1 LKRARSQIILIIAL
15 ASIILVYSPPPARAD
30 ASLPTLKVG
39 DHWTY
44 SLTGTA
50 SGLSLSLTLTTTI
63 TGAEPITLN
72 GNTYDAYRMSA
83 TSSGSATGP
92 TLTASVTQTGY
103 SLLRRSDLAGIA
115 GLVST
120 SFSANGLTF
129 TQIQN
134 QTSSPPAVNA
144 KFPLYL
150 NEQWSTTV
158 TTTTNQTTIPPTGI
172 PTVITYSNT
181 TTTSYLVTSVSLTT
195 VPGGTYDTYLIRS
208 SDPTGS
214 SETYYSS
221 EVLQPIKVVSYNSTG
236 AVTTTVQLQSFD
248 AWPYSTPFT
257 ANNAGTSY
265 NLILDTDI
273 SATNIAQN
281 PTSVSFQV
289 NGTDGVTGRA
299 NITIPRKFNS
309 TDMTVKVDSTPTTT
323 RILEDTSNYYVYF
336 TFPLSTHTITLTY
349 ATAGLPWL
357 IIIGIIAAVGA
368 VVAIATLLILRQ
380 RKPAEQTPPGPEFG
394 PAQPPAPPP
403 TPGES
408 PAPLGGLAP
417 RAEQRTA

>member
-1 LKRARSQIILIIAL
+1 MKRARSQIVLIIAL
-15 ASIILVYSPPPARAD
+15 ASIFLAYSPPPARAD
-30 ASLPTLKVG
+30 ASLPTLAVG

-63 TGAEPITLN
+63 TDAEPITLN
-72 GNTYDAYRMSA
+72 GNTYDAYRMNA

-120 SFSANGLTF
+120 SFNANGLTF

-134 QTSSPPAVNA
+134 QTNSPPAVNT

-158 TTTTNQTTIPPTGI
+158 TTTTNQTTIPPTGL
-172 PTVITYSNT
+172 PTVVTYSNT

-195 VPGGTYDTYLIRS
+195 VPAGTYDTYLIRS
-208 SDPTGS
+208 SDATGT
-214 SETYYSS
+214 SETYYSP
-221 EVLQPIKVVSYNSTG
+221 EVLQPIKEVSYNSTG

-257 ANNAGTSY
+257 ANNAGTNY

-281 PTSVSFQV
+281 PTTVSFQV

-299 NITIPRKFNS
+299 NITIPRKFNT
-309 TDMTVKVDSTPTTT
+309 TDITVKVDTTLTTT
-323 RILEDTSNYYVYF
+323 TILEDTSNYYVYF

-349 ATAGLPWL
+349 AMPGLPWL
-357 IIIGIIAAVGA
+357 IIIGIIAAIGA
-368 VVAIATLLILRQ
+368 VVAVATFLILRQ
-380 RKPAEQTPPGPEFG
+380 KKSAEQTTPGPESG
-394 PAQPPAPPP
+394 PARPPAPPP
-403 TPGES
+403 TPGET
-408 PAPLGGLAP
+408 PAPLGGVAP
-417 RAEQRTA
+417 RTEQPAI

>member
-1 LKRARSQIILIIAL
+1 MKKARSQIILIITL
-15 ASIILVYSPPPARAD
+15 ASIFLAYSPPPARAD

-63 TGAEPITLN
+63 TDAEPITLN
-72 GNTYDAYRMSA
+72 GNTYDAYRMGA
-83 TSSGSATGP
+83 TSAGSATGP

-120 SFSANGLTF
+120 SFNANGLTF

-134 QTSSPPAVNA
+134 QTNSPPAVNT

-158 TTTTNQTTIPPTGI
+158 TTTTNQTTIPPTGL

-195 VPGGTYDTYLIRS
+195 VPAGTYDTYLIRS
-208 SDPTGS
+208 SDPTGTT
-214 SETYYSS
+214 ETYYSP
-221 EVLQPIKVVSYNSTG
+221 EVLQPIKSVSYNSTG
-236 AVTTTVQLQSFD
+236 AVTSTVQLQSFD

-257 ANNAGTSY
+257 ANNAGTNY

-281 PTSVSFQV
+281 PTTINFQV

-299 NITIPRKFNS
+299 NITIPRKFN
-309 TDMTVKVDSTPTTT
+309 TTNITVKVDTTSTATT
-323 RILEDTSNYYVYF
+323 ILGDTSNYYVYF

-408 PAPLGGLAP
+408 PAPLDGLAP
-417 RAEQRTA
+417 RVEHRTA

>member
-1 LKRARSQIILIIAL
+1 MKKARSQIILIITL
-15 ASIILVYSPPPARAD
+15 ASIFLAYSPPPARAD

-50 SGLSLSLTLTTTI
+50 SGLSLSLSLTTTI
-63 TGAEPITLN
+63 TDAEPITLN
-72 GNTYDAYRMSA
+72 GNTYDAYRMNA

-120 SFSANGLTF
+120 SFNANGLTF

-134 QTSSPPAVNA
+134 QTNSPPAVNT

-158 TTTTNQTTIPPTGI
+158 TTTTNQTTIPPTGL
-172 PTVITYSNT
+172 PTVVTYSNT

-195 VPGGTYDTYLIRS
+195 VPAGTYDTYLIRS
-208 SDPTGS
+208 SDATGT
-214 SETYYSS
+214 SETYYSP
-221 EVLQPIKVVSYNSTG
+221 EVLQPIKEVSYNSTG

-257 ANNAGTSY
+257 ANNAGTNY

-281 PTSVSFQV
+281 PTTVSFQV

-299 NITIPRKFNS
+299 NITIPRKFNT
-309 TDMTVKVDSTPTTT
+309 TDITVKVDTTLTTT
-323 RILEDTSNYYVYF
+323 TILEDTSNYYVYF

-349 ATAGLPWL
+349 AMPGLPWL
-357 IIIGIIAAVGA
+357 IIIGIIAAIGA
-368 VVAIATLLILRQ
+368 VVAVATFLILRQ
-380 RKPAEQTPPGPEFG
+380 KKSAEQTTPGPESG
-394 PAQPPAPPP
+394 PARPPAPPP
-403 TPGES
+403 TPGET
-408 PAPLGGLAP
+408 PAPLGGVAP
-417 RAEQRTA
+417 RTEQPAI

>member
-1 LKRARSQIILIIAL
+1 LKKARSQIILIITL
-15 ASIILVYSPPPARAD
+15 ASIFLAYSPPPARAD
-30 ASLPTLKVG
+30 ATLPTLKLG

-50 SGLSLSLTLTTTI
+50 SGLSLSLSLTTTI
-63 TGAEPITLN
+63 TDAEPITLN
-72 GNTYDAYRMSA
+72 GNTYDAYRMGA
-83 TSSGSATGP
+83 TSAGSATGP

-103 SLLRRSDLAGIA
+103 SFLRRSDLAGIA

-134 QTSSPPAVNA
+134 QTNSPPVVSA

-158 TTTTNQTTIPPTGI
+158 TTTTNQTTIPPTGL

-195 VPGGTYDTYLIRS
+195 VPAGTYDTYLIRS
-208 SDPTGS
+208 SDATGT
-214 SETYYSS
+214 SETYYSP
-221 EVLQPIKVVSYNSTG
+221 EVLQPIKEVSYNSTG

-257 ANNAGTSY
+257 ANNAGTNY

-281 PTSVSFQV
+281 PTTVSFQV

-299 NITIPRKFNS
+299 NITIPRKFNT
-309 TDMTVKVDSTPTTT
+309 TDITVKVDTTLTTT
-323 RILEDTSNYYVYF
+323 TILEDTSNYYVYF

-349 ATAGLPWL
+349 AMPGLPWL
-357 IIIGIIAAVGA
+357 IIIGIIAAIGA
-368 VVAIATLLILRQ
+368 VLAIATFLIIR
-380 RKPAEQTPPGPEFG
+380 RKKSAEQTTPGPESG
-394 PAQPPAPPP
+394 PARPPAPPP
-403 TPGES
+403 TPGET
-408 PAPLGGLAP
+408 PAPLGGVAP
-417 RAEQRTA
+417 RTEQPAI